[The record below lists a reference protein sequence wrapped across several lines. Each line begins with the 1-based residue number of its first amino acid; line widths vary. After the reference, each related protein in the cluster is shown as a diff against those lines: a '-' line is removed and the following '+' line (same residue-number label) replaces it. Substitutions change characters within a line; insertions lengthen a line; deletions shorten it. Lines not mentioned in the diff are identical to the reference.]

1 VKRFSVRWH
10 SDSSSARI
18 QPRGRGLKLARSG
31 VLAVGLASLCALGVT
46 AAANAAATKGSF
58 GAAVGSAAAQAA
70 TRLGAGQELTAG
82 QTGAR
87 SAVPWSKVGP
97 GWTLA
102 EYTAG
107 TYKKAKPVTLYLL
120 DPQGGK
126 YQLYQ
131 WSATKMPWQLISW
144 SGDKSRALFE
154 QFGGKRPAM
163 HQLTL
168 ATGKLTTFRL
178 PTKVGFVLGYTHP
191 TGQNILVFQDGVARY
206 NLSGAF
212 QVQLVKG
219 RQFDQAMSSPD
230 GTTELTNGPTGPE
243 LLSNAGGVIRRLH
256 VPGIQ
261 KTGGC
266 SPVRWWTSTVAL
278 VSCLPP
284 NSGSPQLWLVP
295 VSGAT
300 PTALT
305 PVRTGGPD
313 LGDIDAWRFS
323 SGLYVQAAG
332 ACGTQFIGKQAA
344 NGTVSVV
351 TVPHSPGNNVVVATA
366 GDRMLVREFSACG
379 PASSVVWFNPATR
392 SVKRALAAPAGGDG
406 VLYVVAYNKNGE
418 EPTFLT

>member
-1 VKRFSVRWH
+1 MRFSVRWR
-10 SDSSSARI
+10 SDSDSARL
-18 QPRGRGLKLARSG
+18 QPRRRGLKLAWSG
-31 VLAVGLASLCALGVT
+31 TLAVAVATVCGLGAT
-46 AAANAAATKGSF
+46 AAA
-58 GAAVGSAAAQAA
+58 SAASTHGSRGA
-70 TRLGAGQELTAG
+70 TVQSALAAG
-82 QTGAR
+82 QTGSR

-97 GWTLA
+97 GWTLS
-102 EYTAG
+102 EYATGTFQKAG
-107 TYKKAKPVTLYLL
+107 PVTLYLL

-131 WSATKMPWQLISW
+131 WPATKIPWQLIDW

-154 QFGGKRPAM
+154 QYGGKHTVM

-178 PTKVGFVLGYTHP
+178 PAAVGFVIGYTHP
-191 TGQNILVFQDGVARY
+191 TGQNILVSQDGVARY

-219 RQFDQAMSSPD
+219 RQFDEAMSAPD
-230 GTTELTNGPTGPE
+230 GATELTNGPTGPE
-243 LLSNAGGVIRRLH
+243 VLNNTGGVVRRLH
-256 VPGIQ
+256 VPGIT
-261 KTGGC
+261 KDGGC
-266 SPVRWWTSTVAL
+266 EPVRWWTSTVAL

-284 NSGSPQLWLVP
+284 GSASPQLWLVP

-313 LGDIDAWRFS
+313 LGDVDAWHFA
-323 SGLYVQAAG
+323 SGLYVQALG

-344 NGTVSVV
+344 NGKV
-351 TVPHSPGNNVVVATA
+351 TAVNVPHSPGNNVVVATA
-366 GDRMLVREFSACG
+366 GNRMLVREFTACN
-379 PASSVVWFNPATR
+379 PASSLVWFNPATR
-392 SVKRALAAPAGGDG
+392 AVSGALTAPKGGNG
-406 VLYVVAYNKNGE
+406 ALYVVAYNENGE

>member
-1 VKRFSVRWH
+1 MRFSARWR
-10 SDSSSARI
+10 SDSSGALR
-18 QPRGRGLKLARSG
+18 QARGRGLKLARSG
-31 VLAVGLASLCALGVT
+31 ALAV
-46 AAANAAATKGSF
+46 AAATVCGLGATTAASAAPTQGSF
-58 GAAVGSAAAQAA
+58 GAAVRSAAAQAA
-70 TRLGAGQELTAG
+70 ARLRAGQELTAG

-87 SAVPWSKVGP
+87 TAVPWSKVAP

-102 EYTAG
+102 EYTTG
-107 TYKKAKPVTLYLL
+107 TYKKAEPVTLYLL
-120 DPQGGK
+120 DPEGGK

-131 WSATKMPWQLISW
+131 WPATKTPWQLIDW

-154 QFGGKRPAM
+154 QFGGKRPIM

-178 PTKVGFVLGYTHP
+178 PSSVGFVLGYTHP
-191 TGQNILVFQDGVARY
+191 TGQNILVSQDGVARY

-219 RQFDQAMSSPD
+219 NQFDQAMSAPD
-230 GTTELTNGPTGPE
+230 GATELTNGPTGPE
-243 LLSNAGGVIRRLH
+243 VVSNAGGVIRRLR
-256 VPGIQ
+256 VPGI
-261 KTGGC
+261 KKDGGC
-266 SPVRWWTSTVAL
+266 SPVRWWTSAVAL

-284 NSGSPQLWLVP
+284 GSGSPQLWLVP

-305 PVRTGGPD
+305 PVRTGGTD
-313 LGDIDAWRFS
+313 LGDVDAWRFA
-323 SGLYVQAAG
+323 SGLYVQALG

-344 NGTVSVV
+344 NGKVTVVN
-351 TVPHSPGNNVVVATA
+351 VPHSPGNNVVVATS

-379 PASSVVWFNPATR
+379 PRTSVVWFNPATR
-392 SVKRALAAPAGGDG
+392 AVSRALTAPAGGDG